1 MFVFKKALPRRT
13 VLRGLGA
20 TVALPLLEAMV
31 PAMTASAKTVANPP
45 KRFGAVFVPL
55 GERPGFWKPE
65 TVGSDFEFTPILAPI
80 EKFREHV
87 TVISEL
93 CDPIDGH
100 AVTVSAWLSGTVPKK
115 TFAEDV
121 YSGETV
127 DQVIARRIGQ
137 ETPLPS
143 LELATEDFT
152 GYIGGCDTQY
162 SCAYMNTISWSSATT
177 PVPMEINPRVV
188 FERMFGR
195 PGTAAQRQ
203 QRMRTDKSILD
214 SLVDDVKELGHE
226 LGARDLGRL
235 NEYLDHVREIER
247 RIQMSENAGASSLAN
262 MDAPFGIP
270 ESWEEHARL
279 MFELAALAYEA
290 DITRV
295 ASFMMA
301 KDASMISYTNLGI
314 SEPHHSMTHHLEL
327 TENIENLVKINT
339 YHMTLFAEFIERLSS
354 TPDGDG
360 SLLDHSLILFGSG
373 MSEANIHSRLDIP
386 TLLIGGHSAGFKGNR
401 HVQTAPET
409 PFANCL
415 LTLANI
421 YGCERESFGTL
432 STGELTL

>member
-1 MFVFKKALPRRT
+1 MFIFKKALPRRT

-20 TVALPLLEAMV
+20 TVALPFLEAMV

-55 GERPGFWKPE
+55 GERPGFWTPA
-65 TVGSDFEFTPILAPI
+65 TAGANFEFTPILRPI

-87 TVISEL
+87 TVISQM

-100 AVTVSAWLSGTVPKK
+100 AVTVSAWLSGAVPKK

-121 YSGETV
+121 YSGETL
-127 DQVIARRIGQ
+127 DQVIAHKIGQ
-137 ETPLPS
+137 DTPLPS

-203 QRMRTDKSILD
+203 QRMQTDKSILD
-214 SLVDDVKELGHE
+214 SLADDVKDLEHG
-226 LGARDLGRL
+226 LGARDVGRL
-235 NEYLDHVREIER
+235 DEYLDHVREIER
-247 RIQMSENAGASSLAN
+247 RIEASEKKGQSSLQQV
-262 MDAPFGIP
+262 DAPFGIP

-295 ASFMMA
+295 LSFMLA

-327 TENIENLVKINT
+327 AENVQNLVKINT
-339 YHMTLFAEFIERLSS
+339 YHMTLFAEFLERLSK

-386 TLLIGGHSAGFKGNR
+386 TLLVGGGSVGFKGNR
-401 HVQTAPET
+401 HVSTAPET

-415 LTLANI
+415 LALANV

>member
-1 MFVFKKALPRRT
+1 MFIFKKALPRRA

-20 TVALPLLEAMV
+20 TVALPFLEAMV

-55 GERPGFWKPE
+55 GERPGFFKPA
-65 TVGSDFEFTPILAPI
+65 TIGTDFEFTPILKPI

-87 TVISEL
+87 TVVSEM

-100 AVTVSAWLSGTVPKK
+100 AVTVSAWLSGALPKK

-121 YSGETV
+121 YSGETL
-127 DQVIARRIGQ
+127 DQVIARKIGQ
-137 ETPLPS
+137 DTPLPS

-203 QRMRTDKSILD
+203 QRMQTDKSILD
-214 SLVDDVKELGHE
+214 SLADDVKELEHG
-226 LGARDLGRL
+226 LGARDIGRL
-235 NEYLDHVREIER
+235 DDYLNHVREIER
-247 RIQMSENAGASSLAN
+247 RIEASEKKGQSSLQQV
-262 MDAPFGIP
+262 DAPFGIP

-295 ASFMMA
+295 LSFMLA

-314 SEPHHSMTHHLEL
+314 AEPHHSMTHHLEL
-327 TENIENLVKINT
+327 IENVQNLVKINT
-339 YHMTLFAEFIERLSS
+339 YHMTLFAEFLERLRK

-386 TLLIGGHSAGFKGNR
+386 TLLVGGRSVGFKGNR
-401 HVQTAPET
+401 HVSTAPET

-415 LTLANI
+415 LTLANV